1 MKKGTLR
8 GFCVLILL
16 GATFPVGAEELYKCV
31 TRQGTAYQSRPCA
44 IQASQKTACTGS
56 AADGFSGDCRQLQ
69 QQRQQAIIHENNAY
83 TQDLASN
90 TTRTVTSRSEFQK
103 TILEFSQCKQR
114 IQALQRF
121 ARYTDR
127 PAQLLENNPQRYAA
141 SVCTEDGGIY
151 LSCNAATNTLVTQT
165 SSTCSIKR

>member
-1 MKKGTLR
+1 
-8 GFCVLILL
+8 
-16 GATFPVGAEELYKCV
+16 
-31 TRQGTAYQSRPCA
+31 
-44 IQASQKTACTGS
+44 
-56 AADGFSGDCRQLQ
+56 
-69 QQRQQAIIHENNAY
+69 
-83 TQDLASN
+83 
-90 TTRTVTSRSEFQK
+90 VTSRSEFQK

-127 PAQLLENNPQRYAA
+127 PAQLLENNPQLYAA

-151 LSCNAATNTLVTQT
+151 LSCHAATNTLVTQT

>member
-8 GFCVLILL
+8 GFCVFILL
-16 GATFPVGAEELYKCV
+16 CTAFPVCAEELYKCV
-31 TRQGTAYQSRPCA
+31 TNQGTTYQSRPCA
-44 IQASQKTACTGS
+44 IQSSQKTACTGS
-56 AADGFSGDCRQLQ
+56 VADGFTGDCRKME
-69 QQRQQAIIHENNAY
+69 QQRQQAIMHEKNAY

-90 TTRTVTSRSEFQK
+90 KTRTVTARSEFQK

-127 PAQLLENNPQRYAA
+127 PAQLLENNSQLYAA
-141 SVCTEDGGIY
+141 RVCTEDGGIY
-151 LSCNAATNTLVTQT
+151 LSCNASTNTLVTQT
-165 SSTCSIKR
+165 SSTCSFKR